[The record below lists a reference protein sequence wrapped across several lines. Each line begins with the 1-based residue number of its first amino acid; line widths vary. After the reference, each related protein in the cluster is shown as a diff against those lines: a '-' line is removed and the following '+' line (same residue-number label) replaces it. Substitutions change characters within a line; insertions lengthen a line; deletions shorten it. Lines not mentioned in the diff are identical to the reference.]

1 MTPSP
6 TLAEL
11 IEIVKADAARDDTLG
26 QLAQASRT
34 VSDLEQ
40 VSDELLG
47 HFVDQCRRGG
57 HSWSEISAALGVS
70 KQAAHKRF
78 SFGAPAFERF
88 TERARAV
95 LSPGAEEQA
104 RLLGHGFVGTE
115 HLLLALFE
123 PAESMA
129 ARILSDLGVTRAGA
143 EEKILGMIHRGSAP
157 HDGPRPFTPRAVG
170 VLSGAAVEALELGH
184 NYVGTEHL
192 LLGLF
197 RDPEGLAAKA
207 LEQLGVDRDEVKTR
221 VVTMLSGYTKS

>member
-129 ARILSDLGVTRAGA
+129 ARILSDLGVNSSRRRGEDPRHDPSGQRSARRPSTIHTPCRRGAQRRGGGGARASVTTTSARSISCLDCSATR
-143 EEKILGMIHRGSAP
+143 RVWRQRRSNSSGSIA
-157 HDGPRPFTPRAVG
+157 
-170 VLSGAAVEALELGH
+170 
-184 NYVGTEHL
+184 
-192 LLGLF
+192 
-197 RDPEGLAAKA
+197 
-207 LEQLGVDRDEVKTR
+207 TR
-221 VVTMLSGYTKS
+221 